1 MFIKS
6 AHLEYYSHPLIRMN
20 FHRRLDHDAGRP
32 LQCYHHV
39 VPGGK
44 LNGCLSINILVSFA
58 YLLHPNLNTKCVA
71 GAREG
76 EETFWTKSML
86 VIKTKLNPCFVRL
99 SAEFNPIFRGLL
111 PCTVLYTFWTCF
123 VPTHLFCKK

>member
-1 MFIKS
+1 MFIES

-44 LNGCLSINILVSFA
+44 LNGCLVFKHQYFGIFCIFITPQFEYKMRGRSQRGGGDILDQVHVSNKNKIES
-58 YLLHPNLNTKCVA
+58 LLCS
-71 GAREG
+71 
-76 EETFWTKSML
+76 F
-86 VIKTKLNPCFVRL
+86 IC
-99 SAEFNPIFRGLL
+99 
-111 PCTVLYTFWTCF
+111 
-123 VPTHLFCKK
+123 